1 MMGIMDLIIAD
12 GQRRRSRLEIE
23 GRAAGQIEALLWR
36 LEQREVLDMDDGVQT
51 AVRRAARDIL
61 DAYVSDGKIE
71 AFRLRLAQLGYIVTR
86 GQYKSPPANDR
97 HESAA

>member
-1 MMGIMDLIIAD
+1 MDEGSDTAI
-12 GQRRRSRLEIE
+12 RR
-23 GRAAGQIEALLWR
+23 
-36 LEQREVLDMDDGVQT
+36 
-51 AVRRAARDIL
+51 AVRDIFG
-61 DAYVSDGKIE
+61 AYVSDGKIE